1 MHPLDLI
8 KTRLQMQ
15 RLPPGKVV
23 SPSEMHLYSG
33 IGDCFRKMYQSEGF
47 FSFWKGVIPP
57 ILAET
62 PKRAVK
68 VSIFCFKKLQCIL
81 FLCLL
86 LYIHNSHVY
95 LFQFFTF
102 EQYKQFF
109 LFGSPVPT
117 PTVSLWFLIERAP
130 LFEAWCSVTDKI

>member
-15 RLPPGKVV
+15 RLPPGKIV
-23 SPSEMHLYSG
+23 SRTEMHLYSG

-47 FSFWKGVIPP
+47 LSFWKGVIPP

-68 VSIFCFKKLQCIL
+68 VGSIL
-81 FLCLL
+81 FIYFMTSLFIVCLC
-86 LYIHNSHVY
+86 HN
-95 LFQFFTF
+95 
-102 EQYKQFF
+102 
-109 LFGSPVPT
+109 
-117 PTVSLWFLIERAP
+117 
-130 LFEAWCSVTDKI
+130 